1 MGGAHADVS
10 KHVRA
15 YLAVFAA
22 LAVFTAVT
30 VGASFM
36 HFGEKGSHTGNII
49 VALIIATIKASL
61 VAAIFMHLKWERG
74 ASIWVT
80 LVFCAVFF
88 LVLILVPM
96 LTTGDLPPKAE
107 HKMWDNLPTKAVQ
120 TSQHGSGH

>member
-15 YLAVFAA
+15 YVAVFAA
-22 LAVFTAVT
+22 LAVFTAIT
-30 VGASFM
+30 VGVSFI
-36 HFGEKGSHTGNII
+36 HFGAEGSHTGNII
-49 VALIIATIKASL
+49 VALIIAAIKATL

-88 LVLILVPM
+88 LVLMLLPS
-96 LTTGDLPPKAE
+96 LTTGDLPPRAE
-107 HKMWDNLPTKAVQ
+107 HKMWDEMPKAAH
-120 TSQHGSGH
+120 TTEHGSGH